1 MLTVFSTFM
10 VGRKH
15 WMGLVIASINSVII
29 CLIGWHTGQYGF
41 IPANI
46 FCILVYAWSIRS
58 WRRDR
63 IPALVTA
70 AAPAPRLPSR
80 PHNRAIPPTRR
91 VHSGLFLAYRASSSA
106 QMELQAAKSLTSAGS
121 AAGANRI

>member
-1 MLTVFSTFM
+1 M

>member
-1 MLTVFSTFM
+1 M

-15 WMGLVIASINSVII
+15 WMGLVIASVNSVIV

-70 AAPAPRLPSR
+70 AAPAAPAHRIPSR
-80 PHNRAIPPTRR
+80 PHNLPHNRAIPPARK
-91 VHSGLFLAYRASSSA
+91 VHPGLFLAYRASSSA

-121 AAGANRI
+121 AAGANGI